1 MRSIVAIAVTYGG
14 GFTDSPSTAVI
25 YFVIQKDKGAAG
37 QASVGHATATLATA
51 AAAKSFATLCHTLD
65 DKHDEQSDTLRRPH
79 TVRTKRQP
87 KNKSIMHSKK
97 IVF

>member
-37 QASVGHATATLATA
+37 FQASVGHATA

-65 DKHDEQSDTLRRPH
+65 DKHEEQSDTL
-79 TVRTKRQP
+79 
-87 KNKSIMHSKK
+87 
-97 IVF
+97 